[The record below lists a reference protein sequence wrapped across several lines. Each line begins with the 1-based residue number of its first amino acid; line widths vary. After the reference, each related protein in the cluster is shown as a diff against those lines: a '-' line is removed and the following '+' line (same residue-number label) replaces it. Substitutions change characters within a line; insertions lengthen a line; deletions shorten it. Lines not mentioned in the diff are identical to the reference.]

1 VPQARSV
8 VQVHPQSL
16 DRWSGLLKN
25 ETEQAPQEIE
35 NSFSAR
41 KTSGLTVSLFVKQW
55 LGYYLRC
62 GNYVN
67 VNLYVAVPRKEK
79 RVESLDTPLA
89 ERVTVFLISGA

>member
-1 VPQARSV
+1 M

-25 ETEQAPQEIE
+25 ETEQAQQKIE

-55 LGYYLRC
+55 RGYYLRC

-67 VNLYVAVPRKEK
+67 VNLYVAVRRQEK
-79 RVESLDTPLA
+79 RPVSLDMPLS
-89 ERVTVFLISGA
+89 ERITVFLISGA

>member
-1 VPQARSV
+1 VVRRAARFV
-8 VQVHPQSL
+8 AEVHPRWL
-16 DRWSGLLKN
+16 DHWSGLLKN

-55 LGYYLRC
+55 RGYYLRC

-67 VNLYVAVPRKEK
+67 VNLYAAVPRKEK
-79 RVESLDTPLA
+79 RVESLDTPWQK
-89 ERVTVFLISGA
+89 EQPFFSF